1 MPLFLGSGVD
11 GMNAL
16 EFFTNLLVLAGEFLN
31 ELFNLFVG
39 FSPVWIVLSILFGVS
54 VVLIIVSI
62 LRGRKL

>member
-11 GMNAL
+11 GMSAL
-16 EFFTNLLVLAGEFLN
+16 EFFTNLLLLAGEFLN

-54 VVLIIVSI
+54 VVLIIFSI

>member
-1 MPLFLGSGVD
+1 
-11 GMNAL
+11 MNAL
-16 EFFTNLLVLAGEFLN
+16 EFFTNLLVLSGEFLN